1 VLEALSVNRYFIY
14 LSVLYS
20 LLIIYVAIKAQ
31 REQMNRQTAL
41 DISIII
47 MVLGFAGGR
56 LAHVF
61 WEAPFYYK
69 NNLLEILKF
78 WNGGFIFYGGAI
90 AALAGASVFLY
101 FKRQNFWM
109 WADFYTP
116 VVSIGYA
123 LGRVSCLISGCCY
136 GRSCDLYLPFTDRHP
151 TQVYASLF
159 ELLNFILILKFQ
171 KKLMKYRSGILFL
184 SWAICHA
191 IGRIVMEYFREDFRG
206 SQILQMSFGTFLSLS
221 IIVISVSFIYA
232 RISSPNNSKSAGE

>member
-1 VLEALSVNRYFIY
+1 MLEALSINRYFIY

-20 LLIIYVAIKAQ
+20 LLIVYVTIKAQ

-47 MVLGFAGGR
+47 MVWGFAGGR

-61 WEAPFYYK
+61 WESPFYYK

-90 AALAGASVFLY
+90 VALVGASFFLY
-101 FKRQNFWM
+101 FKKQNFWM

-116 VVSIGYA
+116 ILSIGYA

-136 GRSCDLYLPFTDRHP
+136 GRSCDLYLPLTDRHP
-151 TQVYASLF
+151 TQVYASIL
-159 ELLNFILILKFQ
+159 ELLNFILVLKFQ
-171 KKLMKYRSGILFL
+171 KKLIKFKSGILFL
-184 SWAICHA
+184 SWTIFHA
-191 IGRIVMEYFREDFRG
+191 IGRIIMEYFREDFRG
-206 SQILQMSFGTFLSLS
+206 SQILQISFGTFLSLG
-221 IIVISVSFIYA
+221 IIVTSGSFIYG
-232 RISSPNNSKSAGE
+232 RIALPNKPRLA

>member
-1 VLEALSVNRYFIY
+1 MIETLSVISYFIY

-20 LLIIYVAIKAQ
+20 FLVIYVAIKAQ

-41 DISIII
+41 DVSIII

-69 NNLLEILKF
+69 NNPLEILKF
-78 WNGGFIFYGGAI
+78 WNGGFIFFGGAL
-90 AALAGASVFLY
+90 AALAGASIFIVF
-101 FKRQNFWM
+101 KKQEFWV

-136 GRSCDLYLPFTDRHP
+136 GRTCDLYLPFTDRHP
-151 TQVYASLF
+151 TQVYASIL
-159 ELLNFILILKFQ
+159 ELINFILILKFQ
-171 KKLMKYRSGILFL
+171 KKLMTFRSGILLL

-191 IGRIVMEYFREDFRG
+191 IGRIIMEYFREDFRG
-206 SQILQMSFGTFLSLS
+206 SQIFQMSFGTFLSL
-221 IIVISVSFIYA
+221 IIITASAGLIYA
-232 RISSPNNSKSAGE
+232 RVSLKNFTGKRI